1 MNKYSF
7 EKEIVKIFQS
17 TTNSYKYY
25 WWYSI
30 LQLVK
35 KQENKILR
43 LDEIAIQ
50 MIVFAWYPVNYYKLS
65 LGNQDQLAK
74 HITDLKSHFNELNDD
89 IKEDDLFQFLNSNK
103 GNILIKDIINKLI
116 KYVPYRF
123 VRPWFNETIG
133 VEDSKVN
140 NLIVSMQSTSDRQ
153 VPYIINEVTKEIVL
167 NPKWNEWI
175 YSNIKIIES
184 FTLFELF
191 KYVEKNNPY
200 VTNISLKLFKPRLRK
215 LSEPTKLWKK
225 FIEIKG
231 NLNNSVFENKPL
243 LSIQKL
249 AIDHY
254 LPWSLVTHD
263 KLWNLHPIEQE
274 VNSSKSNKIA
284 DTKYLKDFSNL
295 QFNFIHHIS
304 SGNLKHLEDYFTLF
318 SISKSELLNLS
329 NQKFIELLTKKI
341 TIETE
346 LATNLGYFTKWSF
359 LVQDYSFLSKNQ
371 NHQY

>member
-1 MNKYSF
+1 LTENFENK
-7 EKEIVKIFQS
+7 IITVFQN

-35 KQENKILR
+35 KQENKKFR

-65 LGNQDQLAK
+65 LGKQDQLAK
-74 HITDLKSHFNELNDD
+74 HILDLKSHFNELNDD
-89 IKEDDLFQFLNSNK
+89 IKEEDLFHFLNSNK
-103 GNILIKDIINKLI
+103 RNIVIKDIINKLI

-133 VEDSKVN
+133 VEDAKVN
-140 NLIVSMQSTSDRQ
+140 NLIILMQSASDRK
-153 VPYIINEVTKEIVL
+153 VPYIINEETKEIVF
-167 NPKWNEWI
+167 NPKWIEWI

-200 VTNISLKLFKPRLRK
+200 VTNISLKLFKPQFRK
-215 LSEPTKLWKK
+215 LTEPTKLWKK

-231 NLNNSVFENKPL
+231 NSINSVFENKPL
-243 LSIQKL
+243 FTIQKL

-284 DTKYLKDFSNL
+284 DDKYVADFTSV
-295 QFNFIHHIS
+295 QYDFIHHIS
-304 SGNLKHLEDYFTLF
+304 IYSPKYLEDYFTLF
-318 SISKSELLNLS
+318 SVSKTELLNISKYKFSEFLS
-329 NQKFIELLTKKI
+329 NKI
-341 TIETE
+341 DIETE
-346 LATNLGYFTKWSF
+346 LATNMGYFTKW
-359 LVQDYSFLSKNQ
+359 QNLS
-371 NHQY
+371 HH